1 MTRQNRV
8 MPDGTILA
16 VPVRGT
22 LTGNR
27 GILHDA
33 EGRLGRARWR
43 HPHWIACELSYGAV
57 RRRVMSPGTWTELFF
72 LDEAVALAAGHRP
85 CALCRRSD
93 YLAFRSA
100 WRRAFGDVPSA
111 DGIDR
116 HLHAARLHRTTR
128 AQTTFEAEAA
138 TLPDGTF
145 IRQNTASAL
154 LLGPAALPFAPGGYG
169 PPRLRPTGRVTVLTP
184 LPLIAVLAAGY
195 RPRLHAS
202 ADQPPDPGLSRPC
215 DPAVKAHLTCLP

>member
-33 EGRLGRARWR
+33 TGQLGRARWR
-43 HPHWIACELSYGAV
+43 HHHWIACALSYKGWQ
-57 RRRVMSPGTWTELFF
+57 RKVMSPGTWTELFF

-93 YLAFRSA
+93 YLAFRVA
-100 WRRAFGDVPSA
+100 WGRAFGAVPSA

-116 HLHAARLHRTTR
+116 VLHAARLCPDTRSHRPH
-128 AQTTFEAEAA
+128 AADAA
-138 TLPDGTF
+138 TLPEGTL
-145 IRQNTASAL
+145 IRQAEATLL
-154 LLGPAALPFAPGGYG
+154 LLGSDARPHAPGGYG
-169 PPRLRPTGRVTVLTP
+169 PPLPRPAGRVTVLTP
-184 LPLIAVLAAGY
+184 LPLVAVLAAGY

-202 ADQPPDPGLSRPC
+202 AQQPLPPPLVNSDPGGPARKVRLS
-215 DPAVKAHLTCLP
+215 

>member
-1 MTRQNRV
+1 

-33 EGRLGRARWR
+33 TGQLGRARWR
-43 HPHWIACELSYGAV
+43 HHHWIACALSYKGWQ
-57 RRRVMSPGTWTELFF
+57 RKVMSPGTWTELFF

-93 YLAFRSA
+93 YLAFRAA
-100 WRRAFGDVPSA
+100 WGRAFGAVPSA

-116 HLHAARLHRTTR
+116 VLHAARLCPDTRSHRPH
-128 AQTTFEAEAA
+128 EADAA
-138 TLPDGTF
+138 TLPEGTL
-145 IRQNTASAL
+145 IRQAEATLL
-154 LLGPAALPFAPGGYG
+154 LLGSDARPHAPGGYG
-169 PPRLRPTGRVTVLTP
+169 PPLPRPAGRVTVLTP
-184 LPLIAVLAAGY
+184 LPLVAVLAAGY

-202 ADQPPDPGLSRPC
+202 AQQPLPPPLVNSDPGGPARKVRLS
-215 DPAVKAHLTCLP
+215 

>member
-33 EGRLGRARWR
+33 AGQLGRARWR
-43 HPHWIACELSYGAV
+43 HPHWIACALSYSAV
-57 RRRVMSPGTWTELFF
+57 RRRVMAPGTWTELFF

-100 WRRAFGDVPSA
+100 WCRAFGDVPPA

-116 HLHAARLHRTTR
+116 HLHAARLCRTTR
-128 AQTTFEAEAA
+128 AQKTFEAEAA

-154 LLGPAALPFAPGGYG
+154 LLGPSALPFAPGGYG
-169 PPRLRPTGRVTVLTP
+169 PPRLRPAGRVTVLTP
-184 LPLIAVLAAGY
+184 QPLIAVLAAGY

-202 ADQPPDPGLSRPC
+202 ADQPPDPGLSCPC
-215 DPAVKAHLTCLP
+215 DPAVRTHLACLP